1 MPNNVNHSESVKQ
14 QTSKKA
20 KRRYT
25 GVGVL
30 IVTNYLEKPYI
41 VLGMEKGKSKK
52 YYSRISKFLDKNKKK
67 DKNTGNMNIASDCKK
82 SQVKENDSEYTSGST
97 SESTSEST
105 SGSTS
110 GSTSEHTSESTS
122 GSTSGSTSEHKNNKS
137 KKHQIHK
144 EKTDKDKTNKEK
156 TEMDDKLNRHVFL
169 YEEFGGGIQNTNLTL
184 EENACFELNE
194 ETCNLV
200 NFTNPFIL
208 NKGMNTFFDIP
219 YLKDRIYRLYVV
231 FIPDFTQ
238 VIHLFYKNMQILKSA
253 PSTYYKFRNYCEMTD
268 MSIIELDHIYKY
280 KDNLDNY
287 VCFNAEENLYNQII
301 HDKGKRNFR
310 GILRC
315 PDNVFISSRLVE
327 FLNMNFVYDK
337 GTKGY
342 TYYNGDITKKDAC
355 KNVGVHMNLKNKP
368 NMIAGLDFCN
378 YIYQQGMYAVKHN
391 FADNYINFTKP
402 RKTNKQNA
410 KYSFL
415 GRTWCVDGF

>member
-1 MPNNVNHSESVKQ
+1 MSDNQDNTNISKPVKPHTKTETVKQ
-14 QTSKKA
+14 KPKNKTSHQKTKAKTKPTTDAKKP

-30 IVTNYLEKPYI
+30 VVTNFLDKPYI
-41 VLGMEKGKSKK
+41 VLGMEKAKSKK
-52 YYSRISKFLDKNKKK
+52 YYSKIIKYLDGKKK
-67 DKNTGNMNIASDCKK
+67 
-82 SQVKENDSEYTSGST
+82 KENTET
-97 SESTSEST
+97 E
-105 SGSTS
+105 
-110 GSTSEHTSESTS
+110 
-122 GSTSGSTSEHKNNKS
+122 
-137 KKHQIHK
+137 
-144 EKTDKDKTNKEK
+144 NKETITIP
-156 TEMDDKLNRHVFL
+156 TEVVEGDCEIENQTQQPTQHTTQQDEKLNRHTFL
-169 YEEFGGGIQNTNLTL
+169 YEEFGGGIQNNNLTQ

-208 NKGMNTFFDIP
+208 NKGVNTFFDIP

-238 VIHLFYKNMQILKSA
+238 VIHLFYKNLQVLKSA
-253 PSTYYKFRNYCEMTD
+253 PSSYYKFRNYCEMTD

-280 KDNLDNY
+280 KNNLDNY

-301 HDKGKRNFR
+301 HDKGKKNYR

-315 PDNVFISSRLVE
+315 PDNVFLSSRLVE
-327 FLNMNFVYDK
+327 FLNMSFVYDK
-337 GTKGY
+337 TLKGY
-342 TYYNGDITKKDAC
+342 VYHNGDIDHKLNKELNA
-355 KNVGVHMNLKNKP
+355 KFSGSVKHYKPHMTQ
-368 NMIAGLDFCN
+368 GLDFCS

-391 FADNYINFTKP
+391 FTDSYINLTKP

-415 GRTWCVDGF
+415 GRTWCVDGY